1 MNNEQSSMW
10 ENIIMFFSAL
20 FGVLNLRATIKGV
33 QLGMEIERLKRENI
47 TLKRRIT
54 QLEHDRTGIS

>member
-10 ENIIMFFSAL
+10 ENILMFCS
-20 FGVLNLRATIKGV
+20 GVLAVFNLRTTIKGV
-33 QLGMEIERLKRENI
+33 QLGMKIERLKRENI
-47 TLKRRIT
+47 SLKRRIT